1 MRKISVWA
9 KRHRSEAIACIVAM
23 KLILAVIA
31 FYLGSLLSELNIN
44 IPFPAF
50 IITMV
55 VLLTAALLYP
65 SPLRRATLSK
75 KQFYLWQKSCDFAVA
90 ACSFAMITTLV
101 NSDGAV
107 TGTPFSF
114 ASNVT
119 VSTTPTAEE
128 ILASLQYR
136 DKSTLT
142 RHEKRILKEEFK
154 KQIKVYAV
162 AKIKGN
168 NDGAGKAL
176 LIALTIIGAVGL
188 LYLVAAL
195 ACTLACN
202 GSDAAAVIVAILG
215 AAAVIWLTVVIIQR
229 ISRGPK
235 KEEAS
240 ETEK

>member
-1 MRKISVWA
+1 
-9 KRHRSEAIACIVAM
+9 
-23 KLILAVIA
+23 
-31 FYLGSLLSELNIN
+31 
-44 IPFPAF
+44 
-50 IITMV
+50 
-55 VLLTAALLYP
+55 
-65 SPLRRATLSK
+65 
-75 KQFYLWQKSCDFAVA
+75 
-90 ACSFAMITTLV
+90 
-101 NSDGAV
+101 
-107 TGTPFSF
+107 
-114 ASNVT
+114 
-119 VSTTPTAEE
+119 
-128 ILASLQYR
+128 
-136 DKSTLT
+136 
-142 RHEKRILKEEFK
+142 LKEEFK